1 MAEDGKI
8 VYRVVIDD
16 SGAIENVEQI
26 GRKSGGALEEVM
38 TGAARRIGEAFVN
51 MAAKAGEAIVDIAK
65 AGVEFNAK
73 MEQYQTAF
81 TTLLG
86 DGEEASRVMAQI
98 REDAARTPFD
108 VDSLTQA
115 NQMLIS
121 AGISADQ
128 ARGDILNLAN
138 AIAATGGGSAELSRM
153 ASNLQQIQNT
163 GKASAMDIRQFANA
177 GINIYGL
184 LADSMGVTTEE
195 AAKMDVTYEQLA
207 AALANAASE
216 GGKYEGALEAQSQT
230 FQGRI
235 STLKDNATQLAGA
248 LTEDLFAKLSDGAL
262 PMVMDWVATLLEA
275 AQTGGIEGAL
285 SAAGD
290 ILGGIVQGITDNLP
304 TMIPAAMDVITTLLE
319 GLIRHIPDIITAGIN
334 LLVALARG
342 LIDAIPHLVDMIPV
356 IIGSL
361 VQAIIQNLP
370 VLIAAGIELLLAL
383 GKGLIQAIPQLLLML
398 PRIIMELVGA
408 FTNVDWAGIG
418 KNIVNGIWAGI
429 KGLWSGLVDSVQQ
442 AVTNLWESAKRALG
456 IASPSKKFKYIGE
469 MTTEGTIEGIEDT
482 QAEMTRTV
490 TDVYGGMADSAQGA
504 LTRDLGSLEQNVSY
518 NLTAAGKLP
527 DMTIVVPLTLD
538 GREIARATAW
548 SMGEQLAWEE
558 L

>member
-16 SGAIENVEQI
+16 SGAIESVEQI
-26 GRKSGGALEEVM
+26 GRRSGGALEEVM

-65 AGVEFNAK
+65 AGVEFNSK
-73 MEQYQTAF
+73 MEKYQTAF

-86 DGEEASRVMAQI
+86 NGEEAARVMAQI

-115 NQMLIS
+115 NQMLIA

-128 ARGDILNLAN
+128 ARGDVLNLAN

-184 LADSMGVTTEE
+184 LADSMGVTAAE
-195 AAKMDVTYEQLA
+195 AAEMDVTYEQLA
-207 AALANAASE
+207 AALAHAAE
-216 GGKYEGALEAQSQT
+216 TGGKYEGALEAQSQT
-230 FQGRI
+230 FTGRL
-235 STLKDNATQLAGA
+235 STLKDNITQLEGA
-248 LTEDLFAKLSDGAL
+248 LTEDLFSTLSNSAM
-262 PMVMDWVATLLEA
+262 PKVMDWVATLLEA

-285 SAAGD
+285 SAARD

-304 TMIPAAMDVITTLLE
+304 TVLPAAMDIITTLLE
-319 GLIRHIPDIITAGIN
+319 GLIRQIPNIVTAGIN

-342 LIDAIPHLVDMIPV
+342 LIDALPHLVDMIPV
-356 IIGSL
+356 IIGAL
-361 VQAIIQNLP
+361 IQTIIQNLP
-370 VLIAAGIELLLAL
+370 VIIAAGIELLLAL
-383 GKGLIQAIPQLLLML
+383 GKGLLQAIPQLLLML
-398 PRIIMELVGA
+398 PRIIMEIVGA
-408 FTNVDWAGIG
+408 FTNVDWLSIG
-418 KNIVNGIWAGI
+418 TNIVRGIWDGI
-429 KGLWSGLVDSVQQ
+429 TGLWDGLVN
-442 AVTNLWESAKRALG
+442 AVREGVKNLWESAKRALG

-490 TDVYGGMADSAQGA
+490 TDVYGGMADSAQSA
-504 LTRDLGSLEQNVSY
+504 LSRDLGSLEQNVSY

>member
-16 SGAIENVEQI
+16 NGAVESAEQI
-26 GRKSGGALEEVM
+26 GRRSGGALEEVM
-38 TGAARRIGEAFVN
+38 TGAARRIGEAFIN

-65 AGVEFNAK
+65 AGVEFNSK
-73 MEQYQTAF
+73 MEKYQTAF

-86 DGEEASRVMAQI
+86 NGEEAARVMAQI

-115 NQMLIS
+115 NQMLIA

-128 ARGDILNLAN
+128 ARGDVLNLAN

-184 LADSMGVTTEE
+184 LADSMGVTAAE
-195 AAKMDVTYEQLA
+195 AAEMDVTYEQLA
-207 AALANAASE
+207 AALAHAADE

-230 FQGRI
+230 FEGRI

-248 LTEDLFAKLSDGAL
+248 LTEDLFAQLSEGAL

-304 TMIPAAMDVITTLLE
+304 TVLPAAMDIITTLLE
-319 GLIRHIPDIITAGIN
+319 GLIRQIPNIVTAGIN

-342 LIDAIPHLVDMIPV
+342 LIDALPHLVDMIPV
-356 IIGSL
+356 IIGAL
-361 VQAIIQNLP
+361 IQTIIQNLP
-370 VLIAAGIELLLAL
+370 VIIAAGIELLLAL

-398 PRIIMELVGA
+398 PRIIAEIVGA
-408 FTNVDWAGIG
+408 FTTVDWLGIG
-418 KNIVNGIWAGI
+418 TNIVRGIWDGI
-429 KGLWSGLVDSVQQ
+429 TGLWDGLVD
-442 AVTNLWESAKRALG
+442 AVREGVKNLWESAKRALG

-490 TDVYGGMADSAQGA
+490 TDVYGGMADSAQSA